1 YSVQVDTVI
10 AGFDIGSPVADGAS
24 ACNNYSNC
32 TAFAWITSWVEEP
45 NFYDKVNTGWP
56 KYVTSPTTYYKG
68 MCLYIKLPSP
78 PPPPGS
84 PVPPLMPSP
93 NAVCP
98 PVTGYKVIYDVT
110 HVGDDI
116 PNRFSSGSITTDC
129 TARPICL
136 AYTSDGL
143 LKYKPYPVVS
153 APGKC
158 LYVRDVPLYHS
169 DVCGALSEAYGIRF
183 SLNPGQAVNF
193 PEVLDLYTAADCDPK
208 MCTYLN
214 SEYNMYNPYTGPT
227 TFRAGWTANAC
238 ELLISDSIRGCPH
251 VDGYYSGTPDV
262 DHDSDGITTIYSQN
276 AAWVAAAKCNEDGT
290 CQGFTTFEAD
300 KRAWL
305 KRKIFPLT
313 AIPKTFIWKQRNCVY
328 IKKTNGCPAVSYY
341 TAIPDVDHQADTLS
355 TNSPS
360 TPLETLAE
368 ICTGLS
374 NCLAFNS
381 NGDLKKAPYFLSVS
395 IGACF
400 YVKTAPL
407 FDTATCGAVAENY
420 NYVPSFKGQ
429 IPTAM
434 ETLFKDAG
442 CMNKLCYYWENKY
455 NVLRYSDALSNMPGQ
470 EYSAWSKFGCWDVTK
485 VCRRFEG
492 YLATPDVIHYTDIIG
507 QYPGVD
513 LLAASTKC
521 MADRSCVAF
530 DKSGRTMR
538 TYLPL
543 QPASGFCIY
552 KRTAS
557 SPPDPPRPS
566 PPRPPSPPPP
576 LPPGLASVTAFYSA
590 DFSSVSLILTT
601 NGNLNNT
608 AIQDFVNVFKQRVSQ
623 TWGIPI
629 SQVLVP
635 FIFINGV
642 QVDLS
647 SIAPNSRRRSVV
659 EVGQNE
665 IDTTGFS
672 RVRNV
677 DISGPTMSGLRALG
691 LTQLVQLAD
700 WQSLEQHELVAL
712 KASEEELLQALREM
726 EPNESSGQR
735 HRRLSATSGDSASM
749 DFSVTQ
755 FRDVPL
761 PPSPPP
767 WPPNPPGI
775 MESPSPPP
783 PPPRPPRP
791 PPVPP
796 QTLGSLAAATN
807 STIIQRPNAPPSLP
821 PPTIPPPSPPPRT
834 WQPPPPPPPPP
845 STTSNVPSYRSSPS
859 PPSLFPPPPNP
870 NPPPSPSPAPPPPSP
885 PPPTPPPPLPLP
897 PSPSPR
903 SPPIP
908 SPPVL
913 SPSPPSPSPPPPSP
927 PPPRPP
933 SPRPPPPSPPP
944 SPPPPPSPS
953 PPSPRPPPPPPPLP
967 PVIWATSASSGQPTG
982 LPDGAPKV
990 TGAPQK
996 AVLKLQTC
1004 KVRPSAALGWTPASR
1019 KVSPRFL
1026 AVSFDLNPPATG
1038 AQARSVGVYLIYTGS
1053 LRPLITAVKLLIV
1066 QEPQVQADNIVT
1078 VPIFDTTRGDIPP
1091 VLVCPGLT
1099 HFKISA
1105 AIVTQRSSLTTSAFA
1120 AAAIVGARVEFN
1132 EAPVDAMTD
1141 LPLVAA
1147 VGLYTA

>member
-1 YSVQVDTVI
+1 
-10 AGFDIGSPVADGAS
+10 
-24 ACNNYSNC
+24 
-32 TAFAWITSWVEEP
+32 
-45 NFYDKVNTGWP
+45 
-56 KYVTSPTTYYKG
+56 
-68 MCLYIKLPSP
+68 M
-78 PPPPGS
+78 
-84 PVPPLMPSP
+84 
-93 NAVCP
+93 
-98 PVTGYKVIYDVT
+98 
-110 HVGDDI
+110 
-116 PNRFSSGSITTDC
+116 
-129 TARPICL
+129 
-136 AYTSDGL
+136 
-143 LKYKPYPVVS
+143 
-153 APGKC
+153 
-158 LYVRDVPLYHS
+158 
-169 DVCGALSEAYGIRF
+169 
-183 SLNPGQAVNF
+183 
-193 PEVLDLYTAADCDPK
+193 
-208 MCTYLN
+208 
-214 SEYNMYNPYTGPT
+214 
-227 TFRAGWTANAC
+227 
-238 ELLISDSIRGCPH
+238 
-251 VDGYYSGTPDV
+251 
-262 DHDSDGITTIYSQN
+262 DH
-276 AAWVAAAKCNEDGT
+276 A
-290 CQGFTTFEAD
+290 
-300 KRAWL
+300 
-305 KRKIFPLT
+305 
-313 AIPKTFIWKQRNCVY
+313 
-328 IKKTNGCPAVSYY
+328 
-341 TAIPDVDHQADTLS
+341 ADTLS
-355 TNSPS
+355 TGSPS
-360 TPLETLAE
+360 ASPATLAGT
-368 ICTGLS
+368 CTGMPY
-374 NCLAFNS
+374 CLGFNS
-381 NGDLKKAPYFLSVS
+381 NGEL
-395 IGACF
+395 
-400 YVKTAPL
+400 KTAPYPLVPTPGTCFYIKTGPL
-407 FDTATCGAVAENY
+407 FDSATCAAVAENY
-420 NYVPSFKGQ
+420 NDLTVSKPPYD
-429 IPTAM
+429 M
-434 ETLFKDAG
+434 RTLFKNAG
-442 CMNKLCYYWENKY
+442 CNTKICHYWAFKY
-455 NVLRYSDALSNMPGQ
+455 SLWGGTGLWTLPKPVSDAYSYFNCLNVQQGCNM
-470 EYSAWSKFGCWDVTK
+470 YV
-485 VCRRFEG
+485 G
-492 YLATPDVIHYTDIIG
+492 YIATPDVSHTTTADIIG
-507 QYPGVD
+507 QSGSDTTAYNWCRFD
-513 LLAASTKC
+513 SQ
-521 MADRSCVAF
+521 CVGF
-530 DKSGRTMR
+530 DTVGRTLR
-538 TYLPL
+538 TYFPL
-543 QPASGFCIY
+543 QPTPGSCVYTRAASF
-552 KRTAS
+552 
-557 SPPDPPRPS
+557 PPDPPRP
-566 PPRPPSPPPP
+566 PPRPPRSPPPRPPRPPPP
-576 LPPGLASVTAFYSA
+576 LPPGLASVTATYSA
-590 DFSSVSLILTT
+590 DFSVVTLALTT
-601 NGNLNNT
+601 NGTLNNT
-608 AIQDFVNVFKQRVSQ
+608 AIWDFVDVFKQRVSQ

-629 SQVLVP
+629 EQVIVP
-635 FIFINGV
+635 YIYVNGIE
-642 QVDLS
+642 VDVTS
-647 SIAPNSRRRSVV
+647 VTPNSRRRSVV

-672 RVRNV
+672 RVRKM

-700 WQSLEQHELVAL
+700 WSSLEYNELLAL

-749 DFSVTQ
+749 NFTVTQ
-755 FRDVPL
+755 LIEVPL

-767 WPPNPPGI
+767 RPPNPPGI

-807 STIIQRPNAPPSLP
+807 STIIQRPNAPPSPPFPSVPTIPPPPSPPRPPAPPNPPPLP
-821 PPTIPPPSPPPRT
+821 PPTIPPPPPPPRT
-834 WQPPPPPPPPP
+834 WLPPPPPPPPP
-845 STTSNVPSYRSSPS
+845 STTSKVPPS
-859 PPSLFPPPPNP
+859 PPSLFPPPPNS

-885 PPPTPPPPLPLP
+885 PPPTPPPPFPLP

-927 PPPRPP
+927 PPSRPP

-1004 KVRPSAALGWTPASR
+1004 KVRPSAALGWNPASR
-1019 KVSPRFL
+1019 KASPRFL

-1066 QEPQVQADNIVT
+1066 PVPGVQADNIVT